1 VLQRL
6 SWPRLAAAALALLA
20 TAAVAETAQASSY
33 GPGDAPGPAL
43 SVPLAQLQRSLRCTG
58 DLGSTGAQ
66 PVLFVPPTL
75 VNPDEAYFAFER
87 ALTAMQIPYC
97 TVTIPYFTT
106 EDIQVSAEYTV
117 YAVRTIFHRTGQR
130 VQVIGW
136 SQGGGP
142 EPRWALRFWPDI
154 RSMVGKLIDI
164 EAPNH
169 GTVVIR
175 YVCSGNGAGAQ
186 CINALCPGLCVPA
199 LWQQADNSNFT
210 AALNSG
216 QETFPGIAYTNI
228 YSHTSQFVQPN
239 LNAGGT
245 TSLHGGGGQIAN
257 IATQDICPLNTADH
271 LAYYYDP
278 VGYAIVIDALTHGGP
293 AAAARIDRT
302 VCTQASNPYEPVSD
316 IPTYSAHLVD
326 AIFVNR
332 LNQEPRTSS
341 EPPLKCYVTLSC
353 PVAGSG
359 GVVSDSTRGAAA
371 VAGIKGASQS
381 LPNTGAGGSGVAWL
395 GALALVGLARASRP
409 RRKADV
415 TRTCVTSQSSRMTP
429 RHRLWSRH
437 GHPHDY
443 RSRSDS
449 VD

>member
-1 VLQRL
+1 MRHPVLQRAVK
-6 SWPRLAAAALALLA
+6 RTLAAASLALLA
-20 TAAVAETAQASSY
+20 TVALVNTAAASGY
-33 GPGDAPGPAL
+33 APVDTPGPTL
-43 SVPLAQLQRSLRCTG
+43 DVPLAQLEQSLRCTG
-58 DLGSTGAQ
+58 DLGTSTGP

-87 ALTAMQIPYC
+87 ALTAMRTPFC
-97 TVTIPYFTT
+97 TITIPYFTT

-117 YAVRTIFHRTGQR
+117 YAVRTMFERTGQR

-142 EPRWALRFWPDI
+142 EPRWALRFWPDL
-154 RSMVGKLIDI
+154 RPMVAKLIDI

-169 GTVVIR
+169 GTVVVR
-175 YVCSGNGAGAQ
+175 YVCSGTGAGEQ
-186 CINALCPGLCVPA
+186 CINALCPGRCVPA
-199 LWQQADNSNFT
+199 LWQQADDSNFV

-278 VGYAIVIDALTHGGP
+278 VGYAIVIDALTHSGP

-332 LNQEPRTSS
+332 LNQEPKTAG
-341 EPPLKCYVTLSC
+341 EPLLKCYVTLSC
-353 PVAGSG
+353 QVGGRSG
-359 GVVSDSTRGAAA
+359 PASASTRDAAGVAAITGATR
-371 VAGIKGASQS
+371 K
-381 LPNTGAGGSGVAWL
+381 LPDTGAGNGGVAWL
-395 GALALVGLARASRP
+395 EALAVVGLARA
-409 RRKADV
+409 A
-415 TRTCVTSQSSRMTP
+415 
-429 RHRLWSRH
+429 
-437 GHPHDY
+437 
-443 RSRSDS
+443 RSRRRAHLTQR
-449 VD
+449 